1 VINQQE
7 NVMVLDRSQYF
18 KAQAEVALLEKVRAA
33 GEKLQRAKPYLD
45 KAAEHIA
52 AYAAHHGVEVRSTD
66 FEQHRRELIN
76 KLLFCGYI

>member
-1 VINQQE
+1 M
-7 NVMVLDRSQYF
+7 VMDRSQDF
-18 KAQAEVALLEKVRAA
+18 KGQYMTRDSAQAALLAKIAVAA
-33 GEKLQRAKPYLD
+33 DKLQQAKPFLD

-52 AYAAHHGVEVRSTD
+52 AYAAHHGVELKLPTD